1 MHHGQQPDRN
11 LVSNSEPE
19 LPSGVAS
26 EFLTHRH
33 CAREQMLM
41 AALSH
46 YNLGVIFGKG
56 NSFGNEYVFSIFGT
70 SLLSNSDIETQV
82 SRHTVFYTVPPR
94 NVWCRKKKKKKSTFC
109 CVV

>member
-1 MHHGQQPDRN
+1 
-11 LVSNSEPE
+11 
-19 LPSGVAS
+19 
-26 EFLTHRH
+26 
-33 CAREQMLM
+33 MLM

-46 YNLGVIFGKG
+46 YDLGVIFGKG

-82 SRHTVFYTVPPR
+82 SRHTVFYTLPAR